1 VDPSVVAPLVA
12 FLVMVVVLAIVIRRT
27 GRVIADTREAETFR
41 RAIEDL
47 ARRVDYSMAGV
58 TEAIDQVR
66 HHEVRPSE
74 IAEHLAAALDGVR
87 RYGEEVRAL
96 DGPASIARLRDGLT
110 AELERA
116 DRALE
121 MVEYGCGILEG
132 SRGAGPDVEGE
143 MAVKRGYLN
152 LLHAR
157 EAIAEYAAQI
167 VAMDHGADARWY
179 SRRHRA

>member
-12 FLVMVVVLAIVIRRT
+12 FLAMVVVLALIVRRT
-27 GRVIADTREAETFR
+27 GRVIADTREAEAFR

-47 ARRVDYSMAGV
+47 ARRVDYSMAGI

-66 HHEVRPSE
+66 HHEVRPNE
-74 IAEHLAAALDGVR
+74 IDEHLAAALDGVR
-87 RYGEEVRAL
+87 KYGEEVRAL
-96 DGPASIARLRDGLT
+96 EGPASIARLRDEMS

-132 SRGAGPDVEGE
+132 SRGGPDVEGE

-157 EAIAEYAAQI
+157 EAIAEYATQI
-167 VAMDHGADARWY
+167 VATDRGADARWY